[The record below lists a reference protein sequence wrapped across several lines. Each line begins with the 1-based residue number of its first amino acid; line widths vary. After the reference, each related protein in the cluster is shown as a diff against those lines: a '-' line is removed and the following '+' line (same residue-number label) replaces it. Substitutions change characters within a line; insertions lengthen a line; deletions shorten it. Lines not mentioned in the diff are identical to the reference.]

1 MVPEINIPA
10 LPSKPYSN
18 INTLSPQTHHSLF
31 SHLQTF
37 SFSKFNFYTFF
48 LLKIQF
54 LYFFLLVHHYGLLK
68 IQVGYI
74 YHVISF
80 LKKHYFETNVVFMTI
95 FFFCLWCYIYIYIA
109 LLFGLHF
116 CLSLLV
122 LFLLDDEW
130 KEQVSLHPITVAR
143 A

>member
-95 FFFCLWCYIYIYIA
+95 FFFLSLVLYIYIYSPSLWFA
-109 LLFGLHF
+109 FLFISS
-116 CLSLLV
+116 CT
-122 LFLLDDEW
+122 LF
-130 KEQVSLHPITVAR
+130 A
-143 A
+143 